1 MTLLNDWG
9 TSPIMGST
17 RPEVNRAFSANDF
30 GDPTTSWGVAPGY
43 DERCACGATNMNEPA
58 KSIPIGG
65 TDPGYCFAR
74 SKIESILERDAR

>member
-1 MTLLNDWG
+1 LIL
-9 TSPIMGST
+9 
-17 RPEVNRAFSANDF
+17 SANDI
-30 GDPTTSWGVAPGY
+30 GDPTTPWGVAPGY
-43 DERCACGATNMNEPA
+43 DERCAFGATNMNEPA